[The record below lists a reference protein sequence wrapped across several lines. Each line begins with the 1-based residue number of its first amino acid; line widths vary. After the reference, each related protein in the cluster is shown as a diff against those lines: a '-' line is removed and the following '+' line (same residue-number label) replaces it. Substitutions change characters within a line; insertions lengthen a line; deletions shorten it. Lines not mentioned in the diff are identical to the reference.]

1 MTQNVDYIDLVSDSE
16 YESESISDSEY
27 DSDSISDVDV
37 DPEYNHKIYI
47 ATDKDNMLK
56 LGETKDSK
64 NNLIRRYKHSHFEI
78 NINYLRKTTKD
89 IAKNTETL
97 MKNLLIYYIDGEKI
111 KLNNKI
117 PENLEFLG
125 FLIDIIINNM
135 QMLHKKYKIK
145 LVKHHK
151 RQYFDLTDLSDYFPP
166 DLNENIFNEL
176 SNKYIE
182 PEEIDEFIDFELN
195 YLIDHI
201 IKKINT

>member
-1 MTQNVDYIDLVSDSE
+1 MTQTVDYIDLVSDSE
-16 YESESISDSEY
+16 YESESISDLEY
-27 DSDSISDVDV
+27 DSDSISDVEV
-37 DPEYNHKIYI
+37 DPEYNHKIYT
-47 ATDKDNMLK
+47 ATDKDNMFK
-56 LGETKDSK
+56 IGETKNSK
-64 NNLIRRYKHSHFEI
+64 DKLISRYKNSHNEI
-78 NINYLRKTTKD
+78 NIIYFKATTKD

-97 MKNLLIYYIDGEKI
+97 MKNLLINYIDGEKI
-111 KLNNKI
+111 QLNNKN